1 MINNKLVT
9 IIKEN
14 QFDKGWTIFS
24 PSSFEIDR
32 NRLYKKVDLLSI
44 TRLITFS
51 NEVNL
56 ILSDDILPSRI
67 VNELEWANK
76 YININVIAKNKEVL
90 KRYSNLIFNSC
101 RIDETININYIGI
114 KGKNNGFFILD
125 NDLCQVD
132 ETIESLFF
140 GSIKNKKYSNFEN
153 VKTLIVCCDKH
164 MELNDYILAAKDS
177 GIDCC
182 YVVNTKNF
190 NRDVYDFARKNELEL
205 FVSDY
210 VRNAVISINKDGSI
224 CEILALDKRHFAFR
238 QIENIYDYVGEL
250 YKNNFL
256 SDIIET
262 DKIPQ
267 NSYSCF
273 YGEFAKL
280 NVVDS
285 MIVSNIVKIFEMSDF
300 INEIFDKSIVDKHN
314 DYSNKA
320 NFVKY
325 EFTLIPPLFDST
337 YCESSL
343 YLPFH
348 TLLNEWEVI
357 NEINFRRMV
366 KDYREFMNK
375 DSKFT
380 FFVNYLGKFA
390 DRLKRMINECLY
402 KGFYSKLDEAINT
415 FEDYQ
420 ANLISDF
427 SFMFN
432 EVNKESN
439 GTKFEKFD
447 IEIEGY
453 RKTIKEKETLVSR
466 GIGVLSNSRRIEI
479 LDKKLK
485 DLLALKNKFESG
497 AANRLNKETD
507 LFISHCMAIVN
518 GASSSSIESIG
529 KIVNVNEGSKIA
541 KLNNFVT
548 NYLKQLSDY
557 LTKGIICLKNMKNIC
572 VPEEYQVFEKDNQ
585 KYIVIEKLSEYEAT
599 ENLREEFSLKCLA
612 RR

>member
-44 TRLITFS
+44 ARLITFS

-76 YININVIAKNKEVL
+76 YIKINVIVKNKEIIE
-90 KRYSNLIFNSC
+90 RYSSLTFNSC
-101 RIDETININYIGI
+101 RIDESININYIGI
-114 KGKNNGFFILD
+114 KGKNSGFYILD

-132 ETIESLFF
+132 ETIENLFF

-153 VKTLIVCCDKH
+153 VKTLIVCSDKC
-164 MELNDYILAAKDS
+164 MELNDCVLVAKDN

-190 NRDVYDFARKNELEL
+190 NRDVYDFAKQNELEL
-205 FVSDY
+205 FVSNY
-210 VRNAVISINKDGSI
+210 VRNVVLSINKDDSI
-224 CEILALDKRHFAFR
+224 CEILTLGKKHFAFR
-238 QIENIYDYVGEL
+238 QIGNIYDYVGEL

-273 YGEFAKL
+273 DGEFAKL
-280 NVVDS
+280 NIVDS
-285 MIVSNIVKIFEMSDF
+285 MVVSNIVKVSEMSDF

-325 EFTLIPPLFDST
+325 EFTLIPPLYDST

-343 YLPFH
+343 YLPLH

-380 FFVNYLGKFA
+380 CFVNYLGKFA

-402 KGFYSKLDEAINT
+402 NGFYSKLDEAINT

-420 ANLISDF
+420 VNLISDF

-466 GIGVLSNSRRIEI
+466 GVDVLSNSRRIEI
-479 LDKKLK
+479 LDKKVK
-485 DLLALKNKFESG
+485 DLLTLKNKFESG
-497 AANRLNKETD
+497 AGNRLNKETD
-507 LFISHCMAIVN
+507 SFVSHCMAIVKE
-518 GASSSSIESIG
+518 ASPSSIESIG
-529 KIVNVNEGSKIA
+529 KVVNLNESSKIA
-541 KLNNFVT
+541 KLNNFAT
-548 NYLKQLSDY
+548 NYLKQLNDF
-557 LTKGIICLKNMKNIC
+557 LTKGIACLKNMKSIC
-572 VPEEYQVFEKDNQ
+572 APEEYQVFEKDNQ
-585 KYIVIEKLSEYEAT
+585 KYIVIEELSEYETT
-599 ENLREEFSLKCLA
+599 EHLREEFSLKCLA

>member
-76 YININVIAKNKEVL
+76 YIKINVIVKNKEIIE
-90 KRYSNLIFNSC
+90 RYSSLTFNSC
-101 RIDETININYIGI
+101 RIDESININYIGI
-114 KGKNNGFFILD
+114 KGKNSGFYILD

-132 ETIESLFF
+132 ETIENLFF

-153 VKTLIVCCDKH
+153 VKTLIVCSDKC
-164 MELNDYILAAKDS
+164 MELNDCVLVAKDN
-177 GIDCC
+177 GIDFC

-190 NRDVYDFARKNELEL
+190 NRDVYDFAKQNELEL

-210 VRNAVISINKDGSI
+210 VRNVVLSINKDDSI
-224 CEILALDKRHFAFR
+224 CEILTLGKKHFAFR
-238 QIENIYDYVGEL
+238 QIGNIYDYVGEL

-273 YGEFAKL
+273 DGEFAKL
-280 NVVDS
+280 NIVDS
-285 MIVSNIVKIFEMSDF
+285 MVVSNIVKVSEMSDF

-320 NFVKY
+320 NSVKY

-343 YLPFH
+343 YLPLH
-348 TLLNEWEVI
+348 TLLNEWEII
-357 NEINFRRMV
+357 NKINFRRMI

-380 FFVNYLGKFA
+380 SFVNYLGKFA
-390 DRLKRMINECLY
+390 DKLKRMISECFY
-402 KGFYSKLDEAINT
+402 NGFYSKLDEAINT

-420 ANLISDF
+420 VNLISDF

-466 GIGVLSNSRRIEI
+466 GIDVLSNSRRIEI
-479 LDKKLK
+479 LDKKIK

-507 LFISHCMAIVN
+507 SFVSRCMTIVN
-518 GASSSSIESIG
+518 GASPSSIESIG
-529 KIVNVNEGSKIA
+529 KIVNLNEGSKIA

-557 LTKGIICLKNMKNIC
+557 LTKGIICLKNMKSIC
-572 VPEEYQVFEKDNQ
+572 VPEEYQVFEKDSQ
-585 KYIVIEKLSEYEAT
+585 KYIVIEELSEYETT
-599 ENLREEFSLKCLA
+599 EHLREEFSLKCLA

>member
-76 YININVIAKNKEVL
+76 YIKINVIVKNKEIIE
-90 KRYSNLIFNSC
+90 RYSSLTFNSC
-101 RIDETININYIGI
+101 RIDESININYIGI
-114 KGKNNGFFILD
+114 KGKNSGFYILD

-132 ETIESLFF
+132 ETIENLFF

-153 VKTLIVCCDKH
+153 VKTLIVCSDKC
-164 MELNDYILAAKDS
+164 MELNDCVLVAKDN
-177 GIDCC
+177 GIDFC

-190 NRDVYDFARKNELEL
+190 NRDVYDFAKQNELEL

-210 VRNAVISINKDGSI
+210 VRNVVLSINKDDSI
-224 CEILALDKRHFAFR
+224 CEILTLGKKHFAFR
-238 QIENIYDYVGEL
+238 QIGNIYDYVGEL

-273 YGEFAKL
+273 DGEFAKL
-280 NVVDS
+280 NIVDS
-285 MIVSNIVKIFEMSDF
+285 MVVSNIVKVSEMSDF
-300 INEIFDKSIVDKHN
+300 INEIFDKSIVGKHN

-320 NFVKY
+320 NSVKY

-343 YLPFH
+343 YLPLH
-348 TLLNEWEVI
+348 TLLNEWEII
-357 NEINFRRMV
+357 NKINFRRMI

-380 FFVNYLGKFA
+380 SFVNYLGKFA
-390 DRLKRMINECLY
+390 DKLKRMISECFY
-402 KGFYSKLDEAINT
+402 NGFYSKLDEAINT

-420 ANLISDF
+420 VNLISDF

-466 GIGVLSNSRRIEI
+466 GIDVLSNSRRIEI
-479 LDKKLK
+479 LDKKIK

-497 AANRLNKETD
+497 AANRLSKETD
-507 LFISHCMAIVN
+507 SFVSRCMTIVN
-518 GASSSSIESIG
+518 GASPSSIESIG
-529 KIVNVNEGSKIA
+529 KIVNLNEGSKIA

-557 LTKGIICLKNMKNIC
+557 LTKGIICLKNMKSIC
-572 VPEEYQVFEKDNQ
+572 VPEEYQVFEKDSQ
-585 KYIVIEKLSEYEAT
+585 KYIVIEELSEYETT
-599 ENLREEFSLKCLA
+599 EHLREEFSLKCLA